1 MKWYEVKEY
10 SAGEKRLMLTYFLYK
25 TFGKIAVNII
35 AFFVGLGTFLYA
47 KSLRI
52 SSAKNLSALG
62 QKPSLFNVL
71 RNILSYAFAQADK
84 IEVFSGKFIPD
95 NIVFEN
101 NSDMKS
107 FRENVHNKKG
117 SVCIFSH
124 LGNIDVIRALLEKDK
139 TDITI
144 FLSLKQAEIFRNF
157 LNRISVEN
165 HVSAYS
171 VEDIGINTAIE
182 IKDKI
187 NNGEFIFIAGD
198 RVSENAGM
206 KKFEVDF
213 LNKKIDLPKGTFKL
227 AELIEAP
234 VFFVI
239 AVKIKNKYKF
249 VVKKFE
255 NYEKCSKNM
264 ASDFSKFIAE
274 WSSKYPFQFYHFY
287 DFFKD

>member
-25 TFGKIAVNII
+25 IFGKTVVNVI
-35 AFFVGLGTFLYA
+35 AFFVGFGTFLYA
-47 KSLRI
+47 KSLRK

-62 QKPSLFNVL
+62 QKPSLCNVFK
-71 RNILSYAFAQADK
+71 NILSYAFAQADK
-84 IEVFSGKFIPD
+84 IEVFSGKFNSD
-95 NIVFEN
+95 NIIFEE

-107 FRENVHNKKG
+107 FRENIFNKKG

-139 TDITI
+139 TEITI

-157 LNRISVEN
+157 LNKISVEN
-165 HVSAYS
+165 NVCTYP

-187 NNGEFIFIAGD
+187 DSGEFVFIAGD

-206 KKFEVDF
+206 KKYEVDF
-213 LNKKIDLPKGTFKL
+213 LDKKIDLPKGTFKL
-227 AELIEAP
+227 AELTEAP
-234 VFFVI
+234 VFFLI
-239 AVKIKNKYKF
+239 AVKTKDKYKF
-249 VVKKFE
+249 IVKKFE
-255 NYEKCSKNM
+255 NYERSSKNM
-264 ASDFSKFIAE
+264 AFEFAKFLGE

-287 DFFKD
+287 DFFK